1 MGINKKNIDVD
12 ECELNIDDCDE
23 YEVCINTLGGFSCS
37 CNQGYYNNGTACS
50 PCPEN
55 SISLFETGSILDCKC
70 VLFNHYPDHQTSTC
84 LPCPLGFLLDAS
96 NTCQS
101 N

>member
-1 MGINKKNIDVD
+1 MDINKKNIDVD
-12 ECELNIDDCDE
+12 ECELNIDNCDE
-23 YEVCINTLGGFSCS
+23 NMVCINIPGSFSCS
-37 CNQGYYNNGTACS
+37 CNLGYYGTACS

-55 SISLFETGSILDCKC
+55 STSLFGSVSILDCKC
-70 VLFNHYPDHQTSTC
+70 ELFNHYPDHQTSTC